1 MFIRV
6 LQNKILNV
14 FESLK
19 MAPIGENR
27 DSKAETV
34 PEVEGPVV

>member
-1 MFIRV
+1 VCIRV

-19 MAPIGENR
+19 MAPIGENP
-27 DSKAETV
+27 DSKADVV
-34 PEVEGPVV
+34 PEAEGPVV